1 MYIGNWGLFYFDP
14 PSNSNAGLPFIFFF
28 FISPGI
34 DDCLRATLEILEA
47 PAEAL
52 LSRTYNINAM
62 SFAPYELAKEIQ
74 KVLPDFKITYKVDPV
89 RQAIGQN
96 AWRTNET
103 HDNI

>member
-1 MYIGNWGLFYFDP
+1 MSALI
-14 PSNSNAGLPFIFFF
+14 IFFMRCV
-28 FISPGI
+28 

-74 KVLPDFKITYKVDPV
+74 KVLLDFKITYKVDPI
-89 RQAIGQN
+89 RQAIG
-96 AWRTNET
+96 
-103 HDNI
+103 

>member
-1 MYIGNWGLFYFDP
+1 M
-14 PSNSNAGLPFIFFF
+14 GLPFIFFVL
-28 FISPGI
+28 PGV

-52 LSRTYNINAM
+52 LSRTYNINAI

-74 KVLPDFKITYKVDPV
+74 KVLPNFKITYKVDRV

-96 AWRTNET
+96 T
-103 HDNI
+103 